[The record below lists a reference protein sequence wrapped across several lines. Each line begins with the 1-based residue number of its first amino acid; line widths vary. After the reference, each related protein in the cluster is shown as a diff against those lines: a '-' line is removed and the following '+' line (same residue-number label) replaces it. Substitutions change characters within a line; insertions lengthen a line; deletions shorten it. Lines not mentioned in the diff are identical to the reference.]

1 MEIIELWKIFVHLVL
16 KMVSGSHSALGK
28 EYRFPEAKK
37 NKQQQQLFN
46 VERVFDYLMNFFVFH
61 FERSIQM

>member
-1 MEIIELWKIFVHLVL
+1 MEIIELWKAFVHLVF

-28 EYRFPEAKK
+28 EYRVPEAKK

-46 VERVFDYLMNFFVFH
+46 VEKVFDYLMNFFAFH
-61 FERSIQM
+61 F